1 MHRRGRAHP
10 LLGRHRSRGE
20 GDARRI
26 RRWRKMRMKDDFSG
40 KGAPID
46 ATGLQSALDLLDLLA
61 LDAACLWSVIGV
73 ETSGHGFL
81 ADRRPVILFERP
93 EFSAPTGQG
102 FDARNPDLSNPVPGG

>member
-1 MHRRGRAHP
+1 
-10 LLGRHRSRGE
+10 
-20 GDARRI
+20 
-26 RRWRKMRMKDDFSG
+26 MKDDFSG

-46 ATGLQSALDLLDLLA
+46 ATGLQSALDLLA

-81 ADRRPVILFERP
+81 ADRRPVILFERH
-93 EFSAPTGQG
+93 EFSARTGQR